1 METFE
6 LQRFFPAGDILLYR
20 SAPVLSTQS
29 PAYPPVRR
37 PEVMRMSSLK
47 KQAVI
52 LTLANA
58 YTRALGFVLRL
69 VTARLMGA
77 QALGV
82 MELSSSAV
90 MLAITPVTAGIP
102 TAMSRLTARKGADE
116 GAVLKAGLSLVRR
129 LSLWLTPALLL
140 LSGPIAWVLGDMRT
154 LPSILFSLP
163 CIPLLGLCAV
173 YSGWFYGR
181 NDAQTPALNE
191 CMEQTIRCV
200 LAVGLLLWLANRS
213 IALTAALPC
222 VAEVLAGIAVWF
234 LFRHKGPQLTPG
246 PADTGIRREIIQLTA
261 PTTAA
266 RLCQTALRAL
276 NAVLLPVCLRRSG
289 LSQAAATAQFGL
301 LNGMA
306 MPLLMLPGIV
316 TGAICMVATPAV
328 SRQEGQHIQLL
339 RTMRQLLLSAAG
351 VGAAAGIALFLGADF
366 ISHTLYKEA
375 ALAPLLRLMS
385 PAALLMA
392 VQQVQFGLITGL
404 GVQNKAL
411 TGTVIA
417 SFLSL
422 GITALLCPVPQIRL
436 YGAAIA
442 TIAGTVLRLFW
453 NHIVLHHALKR
464 NALASL
470 PCPAVG

>member
-1 METFE
+1 
-6 LQRFFPAGDILLYR
+6 
-20 SAPVLSTQS
+20 
-29 PAYPPVRR
+29 
-37 PEVMRMSSLK
+37 MSSLK
-47 KQAVI
+47 KQALV

-102 TAMSRLTARKGADE
+102 TAMSRLTAQKDADASE
-116 GAVLKAGLSLVRR
+116 VLRAGLALIRR
-129 LSLWLTPALLL
+129 IALWLTPAMLL
-140 LSGPIAWVLGDMRT
+140 LSVPIAWVLGDMRT
-154 LPSILFSLP
+154 LPSILVSLP
-163 CIPLLGLCAV
+163 CIALLGLCAV
-173 YSGWFYGR
+173 YSGWFYGLD
-181 NDAQTPALNE
+181 DAQTPAINE
-191 CMEQTIRCV
+191 CVEQTVRCV
-200 LAVGLLLWLANRS
+200 LAVTLLACLAGQS
-213 IALTAALPC
+213 VALTAALPGL
-222 VAEVLAGIAVWF
+222 AEVIAGVTVWM
-234 LFRHKGPQLTPG
+234 LFRRKTPR
-246 PADTGIRREIIQLTA
+246 PSLQRTNTAIQQEIVRLTA

-289 LSQAAATAQFGL
+289 LTQAAATAQFGL

-316 TGAICMVATPAV
+316 TGSICMVATPAV
-328 SRQEGQHIQLL
+328 SRQEGQQTRLR
-339 RTMRQLLLSAAG
+339 RTMRQLLLSAGG
-351 VGAAAGIALFLGADF
+351 VGLAAAVGLFLGADF
-366 ISHTLYKEA
+366 ISTRLYHET
-375 ALAPLLRLMS
+375 ALAPLLRLMC

-417 SFLSL
+417 SFLTL
-422 GITALLCPVPQIRL
+422 GITALLCPLPQVRL
-436 YGAAIA
+436 YGAGLANL
-442 TIAGTVLRLFW
+442 AGTALRLVW
-453 NHIVLHHALKR
+453 NHAVLHHAMKR
-464 NALASL
+464 QAEAL
-470 PCPAVG
+470 PQCTMDVI

>member
-1 METFE
+1 M
-6 LQRFFPAGDILLYR
+6 A
-20 SAPVLSTQS
+20 
-29 PAYPPVRR
+29 
-37 PEVMRMSSLK
+37 SLK
-47 KQAVI
+47 KQALV
-52 LTLANA
+52 LTIANA

-77 QALGV
+77 EAMGV

-90 MLAITPVTAGIP
+90 MLAITPVTAGVP
-102 TAMSRLTARKGADE
+102 TAMSRLTAQKGADE
-116 GAVLKAGLSLVRR
+116 QAVLRAGLSLVKR
-129 LSLWLTPALLL
+129 LAALLIPGMLL
-140 LSGPIAWVLGDMRT
+140 LSPAIAWVLGDMRT
-154 LPSILFSLP
+154 LLSILTSVPL
-163 CIPLLGLCAV
+163 IGLLGLCAV

-181 NDAQTPALNE
+181 DDAGTPALNE
-191 CMEQTIRCV
+191 CAEQTVRCL
-200 LAVGLLLWLANRS
+200 LALLLLMTYANRS
-213 IALTAALPC
+213 VAVTAALPNI
-222 VAEVLAGIAVWF
+222 AEVAAGVAVWL
-234 LFRHKGPQLTPG
+234 LFRGKTPAL
-246 PADTGIRREIIQLTA
+246 PRIPPDAAIRREIIRLTA

-289 LSQAAATAQFGL
+289 LTAAAATAQFGL

-306 MPLLMLPGIV
+306 MPLLLLPGIV

-328 SRQEGQHIQLL
+328 SRQEGQQRRLR
-339 RTMRQLLLSAAG
+339 RTMRQLLLSAGG
-351 VGAAAGIALFLGADF
+351 VGAIAAVGLFIGADF
-366 ISHTLYKEA
+366 ISTRLYKEP
-375 ALAPLLRLMS
+375 ALAPLLRLMA

-422 GITALLCPVPQIRL
+422 GITALLCPFPQIRL

-442 TIAGTVLRLFW
+442 SLAGTLLRVVW
-453 NHIVLHHALKR
+453 NYVVLHQAQKHTAASFVC
-464 NALASL
+464 NAPPL
-470 PCPAVG
+470 